1 MLSPHTRDV
10 STLPAAL
17 LIRRSNRESVKMM
30 LKTNQDVIAA
40 RNKIKSYT
48 DKISELQREIREY
61 YVNKNKKSLER
72 DEKLQ
77 EIAALTFFNISRD
90 FSRTKQKLLLSFDQ
104 LFRSSHPI
112 GLKNKIDELQIKYVF
127 QVVEKPKSYWSSKD
141 KLGKTA
147 DDLEESILTP
157 LGLFFGMPV
166 FEILNA
172 NDFIEE

>member
-1 MLSPHTRDV
+1 M
-10 STLPAAL
+10 TL
-17 LIRRSNRESVKMM
+17 NTYK
-30 LKTNQDVIAA
+30 DVIAA

-48 DKISELQREIREY
+48 DKISELQSEIREY

-77 EIAALTFFNISRD
+77 EIAALTFLDISHD

-104 LFRSSHPI
+104 LFNPKHPI

-127 QVVEKPKSYWSSKD
+127 QVVEKPKSYWISKD
-141 KLGKTA
+141 KLGKVA